1 LEDGC
6 TIESVLLSDG
16 KERKTACISTQAGC
30 AMGCVFCKTGQIG
43 FRRNV
48 SAGEIIEQFLHL
60 RSIAAFSNVV
70 IMGMG
75 EPLLNLPALREALA
89 FVTGSDARG
98 TADDAFSKRRIT
110 ASTSGIIA
118 GIRDLA
124 DNGPDIRLAVSLT
137 TADEAQREKLMPVT
151 KTNPL
156 PLLKEALIYYQ
167 RKNSKR
173 ITLEVA
179 LLRNI
184 NTSRK
189 HANLLAEFAQ
199 GLDVVINVIPWN
211 PVAGLHLE
219 GVPLQEPDKAEVE
232 RFIAALQKKGR
243 NVTARFKKG
252 REVAGACGQLG

>member
-1 LEDGC
+1 
-6 TIESVLLSDG
+6 VLLSDG

-30 AMGCVFCKTGQIG
+30 AMGCVFCKTGRIG

-48 SAGEIIEQFLHL
+48 SAGEIIEQFLYL
-60 RSIAAFSNVV
+60 RSIAAYSNVV

-89 FVTGSDARG
+89 FVTGSGAG
-98 TADDAFSKRRIT
+98 GGATDDTFSKRRIT
-110 ASTSGIIA
+110 VSTSGIIA

-124 DNGPDIRLAVSLT
+124 DYGPDIRLAVSLT
-137 TADEAQREKLMPVT
+137 TADEAQREKLMPAT

-156 PLLKEALIYYQ
+156 PLLKQALIYYQ

-189 HANLLAEFAQ
+189 HGNLLVEFAQ
-199 GLDVVINVIPWN
+199 GLDVVINIIPWN
-211 PVAGLHLE
+211 PVAGLHFK

-232 RFIAALQKKGR
+232 RFIATLQKKGM